1 MSPRVGLDPASVVEA
16 AAALADEV
24 GFEGVTL
31 ARLAG
36 RLGVRTPSLYNHV
49 DGLDG
54 LRRELALLGTR
65 ELGFRIGRAA
75 VGKAADEAVVAIAH
89 AYRSFVKE
97 RPGLYAAT
105 VRSFRL
111 FHPTDPELQAVER
124 EVIGVVLDVLAS
136 YGLRGD
142 DALHA
147 VRGLRSVVHGFATLE
162 SAGGFGIPLDVDES
176 FERLL
181 RIYVDGVRR
190 RPTPKK

>member
-1 MSPRVGLDPASVVEA
+1 MSPRVGLDRTAVVEA
-16 AAALADEV
+16 AAILADEV

-36 RLGVRTPSLYNHV
+36 RLSVRTPSLYNHV

-75 VGKAADEAVVAIAH
+75 VGKTADKAVVAIAH
-89 AYRSFVKE
+89 AYRAFVKE

-105 VRSFRL
+105 VRSYRL
-111 FHPTDPELQAVER
+111 SDPTDSELQALER
-124 EVIGVVLDVLAS
+124 EIIGVVLDVFAS

-162 SAGGFGIPLDVDES
+162 SAGGFGMPLEVDES

-181 RIYVDGVRR
+181 RIFVDGVRR
-190 RPTPKK
+190 KVAPKK